1 MNTSQRLLLPAVA
14 VALAVATALSACG
27 ASVQT
32 AARTSNEGS
41 GSPREAYLVQVADG
55 SPGDG
60 DRVVSLSV
68 WDVNPADAL
77 PATAPEEVVATMR
90 EHAAERG
97 ATRLWI
103 ERVEAPQRKA
113 FFGLGTV
120 ADAAATRGQAPCAH
134 AAFADGL
141 IAATRAADRCLAAL
155 LRDRPALRG
164 EITVVFQVDAWG
176 AVMRAAP
183 TPDSTR
189 DGMAQLCAVDAVH
202 DADFGAPIDLSCE
215 GSLTVAIPSAG
226 AE

>member
-1 MNTSQRLLLPAVA
+1 VNPSQRHLLL
-14 VALAVATALSACG
+14 ALAAATALSACG

-32 AARTSNEGS
+32 AARAPGAGS
-41 GSPREAYLVQVADG
+41 GPPGEAYLVQVAYG

-77 PATAPEEVVATMR
+77 PAAPPEDVVATMR

-97 ATRLWI
+97 ATRLWL
-103 ERVEAPQRKA
+103 ERVEAPRRKA
-113 FFGLGTV
+113 FFGLGTAPDPDPGAT
-120 ADAAATRGQAPCAH
+120 ADPTPCAH

-155 LRDRPALRG
+155 LRERPALRG

-183 TPDSTR
+183 TPESTR
-189 DGMAQLCAVDAVH
+189 DGMAQRCAVDAVH
-202 DADFGAPIDLSCE
+202 DADFGAPIALTCE
-215 GSLTVAIPSAG
+215 GSLTVTIPTAG